1 MKIKIILLAIF
12 TLVIFS
18 KSSFSDDSSLENKIN
33 KNLRC
38 LICQGQSIYDSQSDF
53 AESMKLVVKQKIKAG
68 MSEEDI
74 YSFFKIQYGEWILY
88 DPQFN
93 SKNFA
98 LWLLPILIF
107 MEATVMTSSVQ
118 VMEITGSMVILGIL
132 KMAVRMMI
140 GGGTITE

>member
-1 MKIKIILLAIF
+1 MKIKIILL
-12 TLVIFS
+12 VIFLLIS
-18 KSSFSDDSSLENKIN
+18 FSRSSFSDDLILENRIN

-93 SKNFA
+93 TKNFA

-107 MEATVMTSSVQ
+107 LA
-118 VMEITGSMVILGIL
+118 GGIIIIVKFGVL
-132 KMAVRMMI
+132 KKR
-140 GGGTITE
+140 

>member
-1 MKIKIILLAIF
+1 MKIKIILLVIF
-12 TLVIFS
+12 LLVSFS
-18 KSSFSDDSSLENKIN
+18 KSSFSNDLILENKIN

-93 SKNFA
+93 TKNFA
-98 LWLLPILIF
+98 LW
-107 MEATVMTSSVQ
+107 
-118 VMEITGSMVILGIL
+118 
-132 KMAVRMMI
+132 
-140 GGGTITE
+140 

>member
-1 MKIKIILLAIF
+1 MKIKIILLVIF
-12 TLVIFS
+12 LLVSFS
-18 KSSFSDDSSLENKIN
+18 KSSFSDDLILENRIN

-93 SKNFA
+93 TKNFA

-107 MEATVMTSSVQ
+107 LAGG
-118 VMEITGSMVILGIL
+118 IVIIVKFGVL
-132 KMAVRMMI
+132 KKR
-140 GGGTITE
+140 

>member
-1 MKIKIILLAIF
+1 MKIKIILLVI
-12 TLVIFS
+12 LVLISFS
-18 KSSFSDDSSLENKIN
+18 KRSFSNDLKLENKIN

-53 AESMKLVVKQKIKAG
+53 AESMKLVVKQKVESG

-93 SKNFA
+93 IKNFA

-107 MEATVMTSSVQ
+107 LA
-118 VMEITGSMVILGIL
+118 GGIIIIVKFGVL
-132 KMAVRMMI
+132 KKR
-140 GGGTITE
+140 

>member
-1 MKIKIILLAIF
+1 MKIKIILFVI
-12 TLVIFS
+12 LVLISFS
-18 KSSFSDDSSLENKIN
+18 KRSFSNDLKLENKIN

-53 AESMKLVVKQKIKAG
+53 AESMKLVVKQKIESG

-93 SKNFA
+93 IKNFA

-107 MEATVMTSSVQ
+107 LA
-118 VMEITGSMVILGIL
+118 GGIIIIVKFGVL
-132 KMAVRMMI
+132 KKR
-140 GGGTITE
+140 

>member
-53 AESMKLVVKQKIKAG
+53 AESMKLVVKQKIEAG

-107 MEATVMTSSVQ
+107 LA
-118 VMEITGSMVILGIL
+118 GGIIIIVKFGVL
-132 KMAVRMMI
+132 KKR
-140 GGGTITE
+140 

>member
-1 MKIKIILLAIF
+1 MKIKIILLVI
-12 TLVIFS
+12 LVLISFS
-18 KSSFSDDSSLENKIN
+18 KRSFSNDLKLENKIN

-53 AESMKLVVKQKIKAG
+53 AESMKLVVKQKIEAG

-74 YSFFKIQYGEWILY
+74 YSFFKIQYGDWILY

-93 SKNFA
+93 IKNFA

-107 MEATVMTSSVQ
+107 LA
-118 VMEITGSMVILGIL
+118 GGIIIIVKFGVL
-132 KMAVRMMI
+132 KKR
-140 GGGTITE
+140 

>member
-1 MKIKIILLAIF
+1 MKIKIILLVI
-12 TLVIFS
+12 LVLISFS
-18 KSSFSDDSSLENKIN
+18 KRSFSNDLKLENKIN

-93 SKNFA
+93 IKNFA

-107 MEATVMTSSVQ
+107 LA
-118 VMEITGSMVILGIL
+118 GGIIIIVKFGVL
-132 KMAVRMMI
+132 KKR
-140 GGGTITE
+140 

>member
-1 MKIKIILLAIF
+1 MKIKIILLVI
-12 TLVIFS
+12 LVLISFS
-18 KSSFSDDSSLENKIN
+18 KRSFSNDLKLENKIN

-53 AESMKLVVKQKIKAG
+53 AESMKLVVKQKIEAG

-107 MEATVMTSSVQ
+107 LA
-118 VMEITGSMVILGIL
+118 GGIIIIVKFGVL
-132 KMAVRMMI
+132 KKR
-140 GGGTITE
+140 

>member
-12 TLVIFS
+12 TLVLFS

-53 AESMKLVVKQKIKAG
+53 AESMKLVVKQKIEAG

-93 SKNFA
+93 TKNFA
-98 LWLLPILIF
+98 LWLLPILMFI
-107 MEATVMTSSVQ
+107 A
-118 VMEITGSMVILGIL
+118 GGIIIIVKFGVL
-132 KMAVRMMI
+132 KKR
-140 GGGTITE
+140 

>member
-1 MKIKIILLAIF
+1 MKIKIILLVI
-12 TLVIFS
+12 LVLISFS
-18 KSSFSDDSSLENKIN
+18 KRSFSNDLKLENKIN

-53 AESMKLVVKQKIKAG
+53 AESMKLVVKQKIESG

-93 SKNFA
+93 IKNFA

-107 MEATVMTSSVQ
+107 LA
-118 VMEITGSMVILGIL
+118 GGIIIIGKFGVL
-132 KMAVRMMI
+132 KKR
-140 GGGTITE
+140 

>member
-1 MKIKIILLAIF
+1 MKIKIILLVFFVLITF
-12 TLVIFS
+12 F
-18 KSSFSDDSSLENKIN
+18 KSSYSNDTTLENKIN

-53 AESMKLVVKQKIKAG
+53 AESMKLVVKQKIEAG

-74 YSFFKIQYGEWILY
+74 YSFFKLQYGEWILY

-93 SKNFA
+93 TKNFA

-107 MEATVMTSSVQ
+107 LA
-118 VMEITGSMVILGIL
+118 GGIIIIVKFGVL
-132 KMAVRMMI
+132 KKR
-140 GGGTITE
+140 

>member
-1 MKIKIILLAIF
+1 MKIKIILLVIF
-12 TLVIFS
+12 LLVSFS
-18 KSSFSDDSSLENKIN
+18 KSSFSDNLILENRIN

-53 AESMKLVVKQKIKAG
+53 AESMKLVVKQKIKDG

-93 SKNFA
+93 TKNFA

-107 MEATVMTSSVQ
+107 LAGG
-118 VMEITGSMVILGIL
+118 IVIIVKFGVL
-132 KMAVRMMI
+132 KKR
-140 GGGTITE
+140 

>member
-1 MKIKIILLAIF
+1 MKIKIILLVI
-12 TLVIFS
+12 LVLISFS
-18 KSSFSDDSSLENKIN
+18 KRSFSNDLKLENKIN

-53 AESMKLVVKQKIKAG
+53 AESMKLVVKQKVESG

-93 SKNFA
+93 IKNFA
-98 LWLLPILIF
+98 LWLLPILVF
-107 MEATVMTSSVQ
+107 LA
-118 VMEITGSMVILGIL
+118 GGIIIIVKFGVL
-132 KMAVRMMI
+132 KKR
-140 GGGTITE
+140 